1 MSLRAPGIGR
11 RARLSGMPRLEL
23 RDPAAVANYWQR
35 AVACLAGLGVA
46 SILLLLDPR
55 VSGDSLAAVW
65 RTTLGTALGASQL
78 LQLSIGLVLTG
89 CAFAIAF
96 RARIWNIGMEGQ
108 LLMGAWAS
116 TFVAF
121 HLPELPAPALIPL
134 TIAAGMAGGAVYALG
149 PALLKAYL
157 QVNEIITTLMLNIL
171 AMLWLA
177 YWVTGPWQRAQG
189 SQTLESDAISE
200 NAHLGT
206 FSVGGVVVGYGLV
219 IAIVVALLLAA
230 LLRFTLFGYRM
241 KFIGSNA
248 KVAKYA
254 GVSTRRYTVLILM
267 LSGSIAGLAGAL
279 ILMNYGHRYSVAL
292 TDNTGYLGIV
302 IGAAAAGSML
312 GSIAMALL
320 VGLLVAAGTGLRIH
334 GVSGDAVMLLVGV
347 VLAFLALSDLL
358 ARYRLRRSSEDRP
371 GKKPRA

>member
-1 MSLRAPGIGR
+1 MSTRAAG
-11 RARLSGMPRLEL
+11 LLRLEL
-23 RDPAAVANYWQR
+23 RDPAASANYWQR
-35 AVACLAGLGVA
+35 AVACLAGLAVA
-46 SILLLLDPR
+46 SVLLLLDPR
-55 VSGDSLAAVW
+55 VSGDSLSAVW

-89 CAFAIAF
+89 CAFAIGF
-96 RARIWNIGMEGQ
+96 RARLWNIGMEGQ

-116 TFVAF
+116 TWVAF
-121 HLPELPAPALIPL
+121 RLPDLPPAFLIPL
-134 TIAAGMAGGAVYALG
+134 TIAAGMAGGAIYALG

-157 QVNEIITTLMLNIL
+157 GVNEIITTLMLNIL

-200 NAHLGT
+200 NAWLGT
-206 FSVGGVVVGYGLV
+206 FNVGGVVIGYGFV
-219 IAIVVALLLAA
+219 IAVVVAIVLAA
-230 LLRFTLFGYRM
+230 LLRYTLFGYRM
-241 KFIGSNA
+241 KFIGVNTKTA
-248 KVAKYA
+248 RYA
-254 GVSTRRYTVLILM
+254 GISTRRYTVLILV
-267 LSGSIAGLAGAL
+267 LSGAIAGLGGAL

-312 GSIAMALL
+312 GSIVMALL

-347 VLAFLALSDLL
+347 VLAFLALSDVL
-358 ARYRLRRSSEDRP
+358 ARYRLRWTARRP
-371 GKKPRA
+371 AGKESGS